1 MSYVIDASALLAV
14 INQETGADAVIP
26 FLRQSLVS
34 AVNLSEVYT
43 KLFDKGIDADL
54 ADAQVKR
61 LELNIEPFGESLAFQ
76 AAGLRLSTRHL
87 GLSFGD
93 RVCLAQAQ
101 LSNLPVLTADKEWAK
116 LDIGIEIRLIR

>member
-26 FLRQSLVS
+26 VLRQSLVS

-61 LELNIEPFGESLAFQ
+61 LELNIEPFGESLAVR

-93 RVCLAQAQ
+93 RACLAQAQ